1 MLSSAEGGPEVAHST
16 SGDRVQLNC
25 QSSNSNPPAKITWF
39 KNGKLVR
46 GGAIDVKPGKYG
58 GVKMSQV
65 FKINEGN
72 PITSEDNG
80 SKFSCTASNPAIN
93 GNNVTKQY
101 TLNVRCKSIVH
112 ATIKHF

>member
-1 MLSSAEGGPEVAHST
+1 MYLSMLGTAEGGPEVAHST
-16 SGDRVQLNC
+16 AGDRVQLNC

-39 KNGKLVR
+39 KNGNEVR

-58 GVKMSQV
+58 GVRMSQV

-80 SKFSCTASNPAIN
+80 SRFSCTASNPAIN

-101 TLNVRCKSIVH
+101 ILNVRCKSI
-112 ATIKHF
+112 AQAQ